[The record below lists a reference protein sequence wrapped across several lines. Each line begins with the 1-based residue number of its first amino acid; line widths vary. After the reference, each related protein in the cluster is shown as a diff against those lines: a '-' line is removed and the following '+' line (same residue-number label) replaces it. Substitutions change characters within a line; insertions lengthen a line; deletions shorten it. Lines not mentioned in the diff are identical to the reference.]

1 MGSKGL
7 SLSLV
12 IQCKYLQQN
21 ALLGSTIYT
30 RLIKTNLK
38 IAVRLWF
45 KFVMLVTDV
54 LYKLIY
60 GVNM

>member
-1 MGSKGL
+1 MRSKGL